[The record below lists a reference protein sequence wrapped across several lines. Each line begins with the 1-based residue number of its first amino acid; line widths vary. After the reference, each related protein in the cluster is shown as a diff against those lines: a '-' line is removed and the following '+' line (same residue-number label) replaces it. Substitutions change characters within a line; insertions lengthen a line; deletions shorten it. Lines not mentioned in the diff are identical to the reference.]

1 MYTFWTDLIYLA
13 VSVVIALWVGWTLH
27 TNGRVFLMEV
37 FQGNG
42 DLADSV
48 NHLILVGF
56 YLVSI
61 GFVTL
66 AIKIG
71 VGPQDMS
78 GAIEFLS
85 TKVGVVLLVLGGTH
99 VWNLFMFS
107 RLRWRVRLVAP
118 LESSTDADRSAPFF
132 GMGGRPPPGEP
143 QEHSP
148 SGAGPDPR
156 EL

>member
-1 MYTFWTDLIYLA
+1 MFTFWTDLIYLG
-13 VSVVIALWVGWTLH
+13 VSVAVALWVGWTLH

-61 GFVTL
+61 GFVML

-85 TKVGVVLLVLGGTH
+85 TKVGMVLLVLGGTH
-99 VWNLFMFS
+99 FLNLLMFS

-118 LESSTDADRSAPFF
+118 SEPSTVADGPAPFSR
-132 GMGGRPPPGEP
+132 MGDRPPPGEA

-148 SGAGPDPR
+148 SGAGPDPQ